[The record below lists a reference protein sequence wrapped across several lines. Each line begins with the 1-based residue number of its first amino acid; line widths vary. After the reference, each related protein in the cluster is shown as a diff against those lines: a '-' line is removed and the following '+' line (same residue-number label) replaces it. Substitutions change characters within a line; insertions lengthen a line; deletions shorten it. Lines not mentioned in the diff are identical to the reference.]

1 VAVRD
6 IPNSV
11 TRALRQIAAL
21 GCVVSTNIMETGE
34 TTVVEVTVDS
44 NLPSRWRAAN
54 VSPNGVRDIEPIR
67 FEFSDAYPLIAP
79 KIYLRPDFDR
89 CHPHIQPGR
98 PGSLPEPCLLAGSP
112 DELLRTRGIVGLVQQ
127 LESWLEKAASIELID
142 PKQGWEPVRRDFIN
156 DVVIADVKHL
166 FGLPKKDG
174 GATSLG
180 CRYTRADNTIYTFV
194 LPHHIKIDGKLKKMI
209 SEEESIAIVAWSG
222 RAASGGPFIANKYEP
237 EDVTDVESLIM
248 RARRL
253 GVAEFLTAQLGLL
266 AAQLRGLRFATPLP
280 LTVILVARRPFNL
293 IGQDSP
299 LEICPYIIELASET
313 DLGPKSTCPVRIA
326 GHRDV
331 ISSDLLRRASGIKR
345 PSDGKQGWTLVGCG
359 SVGSKL
365 AIHLARA
372 GAAPERVFDK
382 SWMSPHNYA
391 RHGALAPHFVAAI
404 WESSKARVLADA
416 IQSLGQ
422 QAIADHRDI
431 VQILCRNSNELD
443 KLFQRTQLLVVNA
456 TGSINVREAL
466 CLPHVMPMRPRAVE
480 SCLIGGDR
488 LAYLSIEG
496 PDANPSSMELAVEC
510 YQLLLENKELGA
522 LAFSPAAEVVTI
534 GQGCSSL
541 TFPMT
546 DARLSALTAPMAER
560 LLDWIIEGPSPDQGE
575 VLVGVTPEDGLGQT
589 WLPRAVEPWL
599 RISDES
605 GIELHLNAHCHRA
618 IESAVSL
625 KPGVETGGVLIGRW
639 SDVTN
644 AFYVVDVLPAP
655 PDSKFSRA
663 EFNLGVTGLT
673 PAIDAIVEGTAGAL
687 YAVGT
692 WHNHLVNSGP
702 SSTDKKTADLLASQ
716 QLFPAV
722 LLIHTPQSYRF
733 LCREV
738 AFHNDDPMLQLINQP
753 DAEKSDDKN

>member
-1 VAVRD
+1 
-6 IPNSV
+6 
-11 TRALRQIAAL
+11 
-21 GCVVSTNIMETGE
+21 METGE
-34 TTVVEVTVDS
+34 TTVVEVKVDL

-67 FEFSDAYPLIAP
+67 FEFSDAYPLMAP

-89 CHPHIQPGR
+89 SHPHIQPGR
-98 PGSLPEPCLLAGSP
+98 PGSLPEPCLLAGSA

-127 LESWLEKAASIELID
+127 LESWLEKAALIELIN
-142 PKQGWEPVRRDFIN
+142 PEQGWEPVRRDFIN

-166 FGLPKKDG
+166 FELPKKDG
-174 GATSLG
+174 GATAIG
-180 CRYTRADNTIYTFV
+180 CRYVRADNTIYTFV
-194 LPHHIKIDGKLKKMI
+194 LPHPIRIDGKLKKMI
-209 SEEESIAIVAWSG
+209 SEEASIAIVAWSG
-222 RAASGGPFIANKYEP
+222 RAASGGPFIADKYEP
-237 EDVTDVESLIM
+237 ENVTDVASLIL

-253 GVAEFLTAQLGLL
+253 GAAEFLTAQLGLL

-280 LTVILVARRPFNL
+280 LTVILIARRPFNL

-299 LEICPYIIELASET
+299 LEICPYIVELAGET
-313 DLGPKSTCPVRIA
+313 DLGPNSSCPVRIA

-331 ISSDLLRRASGIKR
+331 ISSDLLRRASGVKR
-345 PSDGKQGWTLVGCG
+345 PSDGKHGWTLVGCG

-372 GAAPERVFDK
+372 GTAPERVFDK

-391 RHGALAPHFVAAI
+391 RHGTLAPNFGAAI
-404 WESSKARVLADA
+404 LESSKARVLADA

-422 QAIADHRDI
+422 QTSADPRDI
-431 VQILCRNSNELD
+431 VQILCRNSDELD
-443 KLFQRTQLLVVNA
+443 QLFQQTQLLVVNA

-466 CLPHVMPMRPRAVE
+466 CLPHVMSMRPRVVE
-480 SCLIGGDR
+480 LCLLGGDR

-496 PDANPSSMELAVEC
+496 PNANPSSMELAVEC
-510 YQLLLENKELGA
+510 YQLLLENQELGA
-522 LAFSPAAEVVTI
+522 LAFSPEAEVVTI

-546 DARLSALTAPMAER
+546 DSRLSALTAPMAER
-560 LLDWIIEGPSPDQGE
+560 LLKWITEGLSPDTGE
-575 VLVGVTPEDGLGQT
+575 IFVGVTPEDGLGQT

-599 RISDES
+599 RISGES
-605 GIELHLNAHCHRA
+605 GIEVHLGARCRRA

-625 KPGVETGGVLIGRW
+625 RPGVETGGVLIGRW

-655 PDSKFSRA
+655 ADSKFSRA

-673 PAIDAIVEGTAGAL
+673 PTIDAIVEGTAGAL

-716 QLFPAV
+716 QLFPAA
-722 LLIHTPQSYRF
+722 LLIHTPQGYKF
-733 LCREV
+733 LCREL
-738 AFHNDDPMLQLINQP
+738 AFHDDDPMLQLINQP